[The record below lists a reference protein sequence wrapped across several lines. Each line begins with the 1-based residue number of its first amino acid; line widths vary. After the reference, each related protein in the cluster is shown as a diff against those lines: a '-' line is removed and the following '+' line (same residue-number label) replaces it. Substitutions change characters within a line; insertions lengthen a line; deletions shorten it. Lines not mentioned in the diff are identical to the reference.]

1 MVEKV
6 QGKNVSEQSEQ
17 STASLDKYQESINA
31 KFKNI
36 NIHTYDANGNG
47 VIEQPELEKAM
58 DDFQSNKSGNY
69 TNHRWEAIAKGY
81 QTTYNPN
88 FLYDPKTK
96 KHFIIDK
103 SGELLEAKDVSWVG
117 KDGSYAKRMEGNN
130 GTQKYVGYDKS
141 SYPKEMKAYDASG
154 KKLVGNAKDSAAGL
168 GLRSTFASDSKG
180 IYYDEATK
188 IHYQWDDK
196 SKTFKA
202 MKGVGMVSA
211 DGRTFDNKGQDGN
224 ATLHKDG
231 SVEIKEAN
239 YTSTF
244 KFNNKGEVISAITR
258 DTDGSKSVREINKF
272 GQFIEYN
279 VDANGNSNKNELYTF
294 YPDGHINTE
303 VFYDN
308 GNKYL
313 TTYRQDG
320 SVSSYKTTD
329 SHGHLIGLRREN
341 VHGKPTYDYTAE
353 YAYDYD
359 GKPTLINSYEKKYD
373 SQGNYLGGTEKYLT
387 SSDGMFTTRY
397 DSKGR
402 TIYHHRDYGDL
413 SSTVTFTYTNGKN
426 NTSIQKSNEG
436 QVSYIQTI
444 DQGNG
449 VFETK
454 YLTKEEYDAL
464 QK

>member
-6 QGKNVSEQSEQ
+6 QGKNVPELSEQ
-17 STASLDKYQESINA
+17 STASIDKYQESINA

-36 NIHTYDANGNG
+36 NIHTYDANGTG

-81 QTTYNPN
+81 QTTNNPN

-96 KHFIIDK
+96 KHFIIDAN
-103 SGELLEAKDVSWVG
+103 GELLEAKDVSWVG

-168 GLRSTFASDSKG
+168 GLRSTFASDSQG

-239 YTSTF
+239 YTSTL
-244 KFNNKGEVISAITR
+244 KYNNKGEIISDITR
-258 DTDGSKSVREINKF
+258 YTDGSKFVRETNKF
-272 GQFIEYN
+272 GQTIVYRIDE
-279 VDANGNSNKNELYTF
+279 NGKSDKNESYTF
-294 YPDGHINTE
+294 YPDGHIKTE
-303 VFYDN
+303 TYYKN
-308 GNKYL
+308 NYKYL
-313 TTYRQDG
+313 TTLRQDG
-320 SVSSYKTTD
+320 SVSSTKTFD
-329 SHGHLIGLRREN
+329 LDGNLCAEQRFHN
-341 VHGKPTYDYTAE
+341 GKQVYDYFAKYYTG
-353 YAYDYD
+353 DD
-359 GKPTLINSYEKKYD
+359 GKYVLGESQETKYD
-373 SQGNYLGGTEKYLT
+373 SQGNVIYEKNISKGTSYTRRYVSNGIITYGHSDDGDWSQTITYGKNDTQIIKESNGQIFYIQYIYKDNGGTEEK
-387 SSDGMFTTRY
+387 
-397 DSKGR
+397 
-402 TIYHHRDYGDL
+402 H
-413 SSTVTFTYTNGKN
+413 
-426 NTSIQKSNEG
+426 
-436 QVSYIQTI
+436 
-444 DQGNG
+444 
-449 VFETK
+449 
-454 YLTKEEYDAL
+454 LTKEEYDAL